1 MACSG
6 ADARLSTAART
17 ESGLKAMIE
26 KIQHDQAITELKLS
40 RPPVN
45 ALDPEL
51 VGVLA
56 EDLRQCVE
64 DGAEAVVVSGQPG
77 MFSAGLD
84 VPTLLQLDRD
94 GMAAF
99 WTDFFG
105 LLETIARC
113 RVPVVAALTGH
124 SPAGG
129 TVLALFADYRVM
141 AKGEFR
147 MGLNEVQVGLVVPPL
162 IHRALARLIGDY
174 PAERHL
180 VAGDMID
187 SAAAV
192 HVGLVDEVADPDAV
206 IERALAWCRR
216 HLALPRHAMLA
227 TRELVRADLCRQFD
241 DPDALDIQG
250 FVDGWFQPETQA
262 SLKQLVER
270 LKKG

>member
-1 MACSG
+1 
-6 ADARLSTAART
+6 
-17 ESGLKAMIE
+17 MIE
-26 KIQHDQAITELKLS
+26 KIQHDQSITELKLN

-51 VGVLA
+51 VGTLTA
-56 EDLRQCVE
+56 EFRQCVD
-64 DGAEAVVVSGQPG
+64 DGAGAIVLSGQPG

-94 GMAAF
+94 GMARF
-99 WTDFFG
+99 WTAFFA

-113 RVPVVAALTGH
+113 PVPVVAALTGH

-129 TVLALFADYRVM
+129 TVLALFADHRVM

-162 IHRALARLIGDY
+162 IHRALARLIGEH

-187 SAAAV
+187 PAAAG
-192 HVGLVDEVADPDAV
+192 HVGLVDELADPDAV

-216 HLALPRHAMLA
+216 HLVLPRHAMLA

-241 DPDALDIQG
+241 DPEALDIQA
-250 FVDGWFQPETQA
+250 FVDGWFRTETQA
-262 SLKQLVER
+262 TLKQLVER